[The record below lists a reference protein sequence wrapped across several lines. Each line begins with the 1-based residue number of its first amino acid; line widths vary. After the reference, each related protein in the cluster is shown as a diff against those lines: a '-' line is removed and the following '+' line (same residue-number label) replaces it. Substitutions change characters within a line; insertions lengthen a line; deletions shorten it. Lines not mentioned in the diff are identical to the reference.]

1 MFFIFPLLLVIVTA
15 ILFKW
20 LLEVIFRAFAR
31 RGANSPTLEER
42 IGAILVLI
50 CANVIGVIS
59 YWYPWYVVTH
69 YAGSDD
75 RLGGALLFGFPFW
88 FAGAGISAWAL
99 FRLGRALF
107 QRKRSFGNV
116 IYGISGV
123 ILGVAGFSPLVMLAH
138 RIIIIRQNS

>member
-1 MFFIFPLLLVIVTA
+1 MFFILPLLLVIVTA

-20 LLEVIFRAFAR
+20 LLEVVFRAFVR
-31 RGANSPTLEER
+31 RGATVPALEER
-42 IGAILVLI
+42 IGAILLLI
-50 CANVIGVIS
+50 CANVIGIIS
-59 YWYPWYVVTH
+59 YWYPWYIATR
-69 YAGSDD
+69 YAAPDD
-75 RLGGALLFGFPFW
+75 RMGITLFLGFPFW

-107 QRKRSFGNV
+107 QRERSLSNV

-123 ILGVAGFSPLVMLAH
+123 TLAVAGFSPLVMLAH